1 MLNNFYPIR
10 IVAPQLHYFGRVF
23 YFMAKD
29 KKSFLLYCD
38 IIHTVEQLTD
48 EQAGSLFKHI
58 LQYVNDKEP
67 CSESI
72 ITKIAF
78 EPIKQSLKRDLDR
91 YDSICKRNSD
101 NAKKRWD
108 ATASDRIPN
117 DTKNADSDSDRDSDK
132 DIKSIKEAK
141 RILPPTK
148 DECIDL
154 FKTNNYSTSEAV
166 SFFHYWESMNWTRK
180 GGMKIQKWKSAA
192 QQWMA
197 KLEPNKLDNSIN
209 KPKVATL

>member
-117 DTKNADSDSDRDSDK
+117 DTKNADSDRDSDK

-209 KPKVATL
+209 KLKVATL